1 MAQSLSLLSFLLL
14 FSYYSTLT
22 MGAYNV
28 LNYGAEPDGQTD
40 SAKAFLSAWADA
52 CGSGSPATMYV
63 PAGNFFVSQAV
74 FQGPCKSSEI
84 KMYIDGTVVASSS
97 YDGEAAWLMFK
108 YVDGLSIFGGT
119 IDGQGRAFWA
129 CKTAG
134 RSCPSSTTSL
144 TIAKSNNILISG
156 LSTVN
161 SKGFHI
167 SIFGSN
173 GVTVQG
179 TKITAPGNSPNTDG
193 IHIQMSSDVTVTS
206 SSIKTGDDCIS
217 IGEGANNVWIE
228 KINCGPGHGISIGSL
243 GDTPSESG
251 VQNITV
257 TSVVFTGT
265 QNGLRIK
272 TWGKPYSGFVK
283 DVKFEHAVMQNVQ
296 NPIIVDQNYC
306 PGDVNCPDQSSGIKI
321 SGLAYTDIQGTS
333 ATQLA
338 VKFDCSSSNPCSG
351 ITMQDIKLTYQ
362 NQNAQ
367 SYCKNAGGSTSGFI
381 IPPSCL

>member
-1 MAQSLSLLSFLLL
+1 
-14 FSYYSTLT
+14 
-22 MGAYNV
+22 
-28 LNYGAEPDGQTD
+28 
-40 SAKAFLSAWADA
+40 
-52 CGSGSPATMYV
+52 
-63 PAGNFFVSQAV
+63 
-74 FQGPCKSSEI
+74 
-84 KMYIDGTVVASSS
+84 
-97 YDGEAAWLMFK
+97 
-108 YVDGLSIFGGT
+108 
-119 IDGQGRAFWA
+119 
-129 CKTAG
+129 
-134 RSCPSSTTSL
+134 
-144 TIAKSNNILISG
+144 
-156 LSTVN
+156 
-161 SKGFHI
+161 
-167 SIFGSN
+167 
-173 GVTVQG
+173 
-179 TKITAPGNSPNTDG
+179 
-193 IHIQMSSDVTVTS
+193 MSSDVTVTS

-217 IGEGANNVWIE
+217 IGEGASNVWIE
-228 KINCGPGHGISIGSL
+228 KINCGPHWKL

-283 DVKFEHAVMQNVQ
+283 DVTFEHAVMQNVQ

-338 VKFDCSSSNPCSG
+338 VKFDCSASNPCSG